1 MLSSKLPWIESTFE
15 WKMSDSDG
23 KRSSSGDK
31 TLVSLSYPDPHST
44 SLSKNVTVTCPM
56 NRFHFYQYN
65 TNCHQHTLLS
75 SLCPRV
81 IPGLCPTSMNFSRV
95 CNHLHRIHPSP
106 RAHSN
111 LSPQPPPH
119 IIIPLSLLQ
128 YTLLRRLAHNL
139 IISLLFWY
147 MPSPFPQS
155 RLNSTRAQSLTSL

>member
-1 MLSSKLPWIESTFE
+1 MEEELKWRQDFGEFKLP
-15 WKMSDSDG
+15 G
-23 KRSSSGDK
+23 
-31 TLVSLSYPDPHST
+31 PT
-44 SLSKNVTVTCPM
+44 SHIPVKNVTMTCLK

-81 IPGLCPTSMNFSRV
+81 TPGLCPTSKNFSRV
-95 CNHLHRIHPSP
+95 CNHLHKIHPSL

-128 YTLLRRLAHNL
+128 YTLPRRLAHSP

-147 MPSPFPQS
+147 MPSSF
-155 RLNSTRAQSLTSL
+155 LNSTRAQSLTSL